1 MDFDDDFGFTAV
13 DQIDL
18 EPEHDYRERLYQM
31 YSLIEPL
38 IKNLLKDTDK
48 DIIKWPNRKEKLEYF
63 LAQLQE
69 LLDK

>member
-1 MDFDDDFGFTAV
+1 MNFDDDFGFTAV

-18 EPEHDYRERLYQM
+18 EPEYDYRERLYKM
-31 YSLIEPL
+31 YGLIEPL